1 MDARKMGENRMYRYT
16 GPNGQVIES
25 EEALEAG
32 KILSE
37 MKLTKSTVAAVVD
50 GTELDL
56 NVVIAH
62 DAAVSPITTD
72 TPEGID
78 IVRHS
83 CCHLLAEAVTR
94 LYPGTAPAIGPTI
107 KDGFYYDMEFPSP
120 ISEADLPAIEK
131 EMRKIAK
138 RNVPVT
144 RVRVPREEAIKLFT
158 ERKDPYKVEILE
170 GITDDT
176 VNIYKQDEYVDLCR
190 GPHVPNTVHL
200 KHFKLLSL
208 AGAYWRGD
216 EHNIMLTRIYGTAFN
231 TQEELDAY
239 ITRMEEARRRDH
251 RKLGRELDLF
261 SLHNEGVGFPF
272 FHPKGMVVMN
282 KLMSFWRHLHFLNG
296 YTEARTPQILNRDL
310 WLQSGHWDHYRENM
324 YFTTIDE
331 IPHAI
336 KPMNCPGGIIIYK
349 TSKHSYRELP
359 IRMGEL
365 GIVHRH
371 ELSGALHGLM
381 RVRCFTQDDAHHF
394 CTPEQIKDEVK
405 LIMKLEDY
413 VYTHVFGFKY
423 HVELSTRP
431 ENSMG
436 SDELWATAENALKE
450 TLEETGTPYVIN
462 PGDGAFYGPK
472 IDFHLE
478 DCIGRTWQCGTIQL
492 DFTMP
497 EKFEM
502 TYVGADGKEHRPVML
517 HRTVMGSIERFMG
530 ILIENYAGVFPY
542 WLAPVQVKLLPV
554 SGDHLA
560 YARGIMMKL
569 QDMGVR
575 VELDS
580 RDEKLGRKIRDAQME
595 KIPYM
600 LVIGDKEVESGTI
613 AVRDRAKGDI
623 GAMDFASFSALL
635 SEQFDPEK
643 ENFRA

>member
-1 MDARKMGENRMYRYT
+1 MFKYQ
-16 GPNGQVIES
+16 GPEGQALES
-25 EEALEAG
+25 EAVKAG
-32 KILSE
+32 DVLAAWKVS
-37 MKLTKSTVAAVVD
+37 KGAVAAMVNGKPVDLDVVV
-50 GTELDL
+50 EE
-56 NVVIAH
+56 
-62 DAAVSPITTD
+62 DASVAPITPD
-72 TPEGID
+72 MPEGLD

-83 CCHLLAEAVTR
+83 TAHLLAEAVCH
-94 LYPGTAPAIGPTI
+94 LYPGAVVAIGPTI
-107 KDGFYYDMEFPSP
+107 KDGFYYDIQFPEA
-120 ISEADLPAIEK
+120 ISESDLPKIEK
-131 EMRKIAK
+131 EMHKIAK
-138 RNVPVT
+138 RSVPLK
-144 RVRVPREEAIKLFT
+144 RERIARTAAIDLFT
-158 ERKDPYKVEILE
+158 ERKDPYKVEILNE
-170 GITDDT
+170 ITDDT
-176 VNIYKQDEYVDLCR
+176 VNVYWQDDYVDLCR
-190 GPHVPNTVHL
+190 GPHVPNTSYL

-251 RKLGRELDLF
+251 RRIGKELDLF

-282 KLMSFWRHLHFLNG
+282 KLMSFWRRLHTLNG

-349 TSKHSYRELP
+349 TSMHSYRDLP

-413 VYTHVFGFKY
+413 LYSHVFGFKY

-436 SDELWATAENALKE
+436 SDELWAVAENALRE

-497 EKFEM
+497 EKFDM
-502 TYVGADGKEHRPVML
+502 TYIGADGKEHRPVML
-517 HRTVMGSIERFMG
+517 HRTLMGSIERFMG

-542 WLAPVQVKLLPV
+542 WLAPVQVKLLAV
-554 SGDHLA
+554 SDEHLP
-560 YARGIMMKL
+560 YARKVMMKL
-569 QDMGVR
+569 QDMNVR
-575 VELDS
+575 VEIDA

-595 KIPYM
+595 KVPYM
-600 LVIGDKEVESGTI
+600 LVIGDKEVEAHTL
-613 AVRDRAKGDI
+613 AVRDRAKGDL
-623 GAMDFASFSALL
+623 GAMSFDAFAQLL
-635 SEQFDPEK
+635 AEQYDPEK

>member
-1 MDARKMGENRMYRYT
+1 MFKYR
-16 GPNGQVIES
+16 GPEGQTLES
-25 EEALEAG
+25 EALKAG
-32 KILSE
+32 DILSRW
-37 MKLTKSTVAAVVD
+37 KLDKGAVAAFVDGEEKDLDVVVD
-50 GTELDL
+50 
-56 NVVIAH
+56 H
-62 DAAVSPITTD
+62 DAEVKPITPETE
-72 TPEGID
+72 EGIE

-83 CCHLLAEAVTR
+83 TAHLLAEAVMN
-94 LYPGTAPAIGPTI
+94 LYPAAKVAIGPTI
-107 KDGFYYDMEFPSP
+107 KDGFYYDIEFPETV
-120 ISEADLPAIEK
+120 SEEILPALEK
-131 EMRKIAK
+131 EMRRIAK
-138 RNVPVT
+138 RSIPLRRE
-144 RVRVPREEAIKLFT
+144 RVGVADAIKLFR
-158 ERKDPYKVEILE
+158 ERNDPYKVEILE
-170 GITDDT
+170 GVGDET
-176 VNIYKQDEYVDLCR
+176 VNLYWQDDYVDLCR
-190 GPHVPNTVHL
+190 GPHVPNTRFL
-200 KHFKLLSL
+200 KHFKLLSM

-251 RKLGRELDLF
+251 RKLGKELDLF

-282 KLMSFWRHLHFLNG
+282 KLMSFWRRLHFLNG

-310 WLQSGHWDHYRENM
+310 WLRSGHWDHYRENM
-324 YFTTIDE
+324 YFTTIDD

-365 GIVHRH
+365 GVVHRH

-405 LIMKLEDY
+405 LIMKLNDY

-436 SDELWATAENALKE
+436 SDELWEIAENALSE
-450 TLEETGTPYVIN
+450 TLAETGTPYVLN

-497 EKFEM
+497 EKFDM
-502 TYVGADGKEHRPVML
+502 TYVGADGREHRPVML
-517 HRTVMGSIERFMG
+517 HRTILGSIERFMG
-530 ILIENYAGVFPY
+530 ILIENYAGAFPY
-542 WLAPVQVKLLPV
+542 WLAPVQVKLLAV
-554 SGDHLA
+554 SDDHLP
-560 YARGIMMKL
+560 YAREVAEKL
-569 QDMGVR
+569 QDLNVR
-575 VELDS
+575 VEIDR

-595 KIPYM
+595 KVPYM
-600 LVIGDKEVESGTI
+600 LVIGDKEVEARTV
-613 AVRDRAKGDI
+613 AVRDRAKGDL
-623 GAMDFASFSALL
+623 GSMDFAAFTGLL
-635 SEQFDPEK
+635 AEQYDPEK
-643 ENFRA
+643 ENFRVRLGQ

>member
-1 MDARKMGENRMYRYT
+1 MFKYS
-16 GPNGQVIES
+16 GPEGQMLES
-25 EEALEAG
+25 EALKAG
-32 KILSE
+32 DVLAAW
-37 MKLTKSTVAAVVD
+37 KLGKGAIAALVDGKPVDLDVVVDHDAVVAP
-50 GTELDL
+50 
-56 NVVIAH
+56 VV
-62 DAAVSPITTD
+62 
-72 TPEGID
+72 PESDEGLD

-83 CCHLLAEAVTR
+83 TAHLLAEAVCH
-94 LYPGTAPAIGPTI
+94 LYPGAVVAIGPTI
-107 KDGFYYDMEFPSP
+107 KDGFYYDIQFPEP
-120 ISEADLPAIEK
+120 ISESDLPKIEK
-131 EMRKIAK
+131 EMHKIAK
-138 RNVPVT
+138 RSVPL
-144 RVRVPREEAIKLFT
+144 RRERIAREKAIELFT
-158 ERKDPYKVEILE
+158 ERKDPYKVEILNE
-170 GITDDT
+170 ITDDT
-176 VNIYKQDEYVDLCR
+176 VNVYWQDDYVDLCR
-190 GPHVPNTVHL
+190 GPHVPNTSYL

-231 TQEELDAY
+231 TAEELDAY

-251 RKLGRELDLF
+251 RRIGKELDLF
-261 SLHNEGVGFPF
+261 SLHTEGVGFPF

-282 KLMSFWRHLHFLNG
+282 KLMSFWRRLHTLNG

-324 YFTTIDE
+324 YFTTIDD

-349 TSKHSYRELP
+349 TSMHSYRDLP

-413 VYTHVFGFKY
+413 LYSHVFGFKY

-436 SDELWATAENALKE
+436 SDELWAVAENALRE
-450 TLEETGTPYVIN
+450 TLEETGTAYVIN

-497 EKFEM
+497 EKFDM
-502 TYVGADGKEHRPVML
+502 TYIGADGKEHRPVML
-517 HRTVMGSIERFMG
+517 HRTLMGSIERFMG
-530 ILIENYAGVFPY
+530 ILIENYAGVFPS
-542 WLAPVQVKLLPV
+542 WLAPVQVKLLAV
-554 SGDHLA
+554 SEDHMP
-560 YARGIMMKL
+560 YAREIAMKL
-569 QDMGVR
+569 QDMNVR
-575 VELDS
+575 VEIDS

-595 KIPYM
+595 KVPYM
-600 LVIGDKEVESGTI
+600 LVIGDKEVEGKTL
-613 AVRDRAKGDI
+613 AVRDRAKGDL
-623 GAMDFASFSALL
+623 GAMSFDAFAQLL
-635 SEQFDPEK
+635 SEQYDPEK